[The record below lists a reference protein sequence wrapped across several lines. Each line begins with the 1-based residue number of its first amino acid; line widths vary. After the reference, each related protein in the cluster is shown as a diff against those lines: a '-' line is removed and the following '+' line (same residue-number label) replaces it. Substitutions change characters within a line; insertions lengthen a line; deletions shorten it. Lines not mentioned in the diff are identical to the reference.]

1 MSEQRHPYSAELCD
15 RLEQIAWGDDAARIL
30 SSPLGKNSMA
40 LVQLP
45 VFVWDHPLRTSGRKS
60 KSRQGAAG
68 LLFPVRVKWVG
79 IDSSI
84 LLLESGTTVTL
95 EWSAPGCKNI
105 ASRGTMVAHALKQGD
120 TSNTEV
126 MDHNFLTR
134 VPSAVSVS
142 SVGRLK
148 VRTALQRFTNVGRDA
163 RWRVLRMFE
172 ENLRWNFTRALASVD
187 ADVLSGTR
195 PSDNGPQLRY
205 TLSEFTRVI
214 DVADAESI
222 QTNILYGSDGEDKSL
237 ALTLIQR
244 CLEGNAFARV
254 DPELYVR
261 RWMFSTAESAIRRHI
276 GDPHIGRTIRQV
288 AREIDSDDPVVV
300 REEFAKRYPKKSLGV
315 SRTEA
320 ALTAASRAAQATP
333 LPVDPSLM
341 ENFRSRSNS

>member
-1 MSEQRHPYSAELCD
+1 LSEQRHPYSAELCD
-15 RLEQIAWGDDAARIL
+15 RLEQIAWGDAATNIL
-30 SSPLGKNSMA
+30 SRPLNRNSMA
-40 LVQLP
+40 LIQLP

-60 KSRQGAAG
+60 KSRQDAAR
-68 LLFPVRVKWVG
+68 LLFPVRVKWAGV
-79 IDSSI
+79 DSSI

-105 ASRGTMVAHALKQGD
+105 ASKGTMVVHALKQG
-120 TSNTEV
+120 V
-126 MDHNFLTR
+126 MTNAEAREINFSTH
-134 VPSAVSVS
+134 VPPAVSVS

-148 VRTALQRFTNVGRDA
+148 VRTALQRYANVGRDS

-187 ADVLSGTR
+187 ADVLSGTQPR
-195 PSDNGPQLRY
+195 NGGTHVRDS
-205 TLSEFTRVI
+205 LSEFTRVI

-222 QTNILYGSDGEDKSL
+222 QTNILYGSDGDDKSL

-244 CLEGNAFARV
+244 CLEGNAFDRV

-300 REEFAKRYPKKSLGV
+300 REEFAKRFPKKSLGV

-320 ALTAASRAAQATP
+320 ALSAASRATQATP
-333 LPVDPSLM
+333 LHVDPSLI
-341 ENFRSRSNS
+341 ENLRSRSNS